1 MNCVPKNALN
11 QGTMCLQEK
20 KRTVLKNV
28 LKDTL
33 MGIIKS
39 LNGQIPKS
47 E

>member
-1 MNCVPKNALN
+1 MNCVHKNVLN
-11 QGTMCLQEK
+11 QDTMCLQEK

-28 LKDTL
+28 RKDTL